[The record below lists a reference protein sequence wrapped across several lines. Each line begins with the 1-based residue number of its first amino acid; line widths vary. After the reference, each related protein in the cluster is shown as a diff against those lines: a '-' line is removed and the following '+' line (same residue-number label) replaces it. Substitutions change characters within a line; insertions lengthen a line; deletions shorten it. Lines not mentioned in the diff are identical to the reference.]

1 MSRASDVTRR
11 LRDAIFVLPLI
22 AVLMLCP
29 AGDVGLALL
38 TRAQA
43 LPDLSA
49 VGAIGT
55 PTGLSRGLAMPAG
68 VDLPFVRVASLSVMV
83 GEQLDPG
90 VFPSYAQCASVSE
103 PAAVNASTSATVPVA
118 AVAARPPAKPI
129 RRREITIR
137 TRITDGHGRILAKV
151 HAVCDDGAEVNCM
164 NILLL
169 PPEVSARLE
178 FRPADLQLT
187 TVSGSLLTGL
197 QPLMADV
204 PVTFLATDG
213 TLVVRL
219 VRVYDSPACVY
230 PLLFGRCFTDADD
243 AGMNRDVQSSPLAP
257 YLRGR
262 AASVFDDRRR
272 TITGLPPEL
281 AVRLKLRPDANK
293 RSLMQPLRRVSV
305 QERDV
310 IAGFVDELLAAG
322 VIEHSQSPFGANV
335 VLVRKKTGE
344 GMAGYRMCVDF
355 RQLNRAIEH
364 TQEAWPMRRSDDC
377 VARLAGCKY
386 FTSVDFRSGF
396 WQLPI
401 AQEDKHLLAFRTHS
415 GHFNFSVLPMGLS
428 SASGCFQRVTEFICS
443 GLTDRL
449 DDDRGIADDGDE
461 GEGQARPLVNGG
473 RADDLC
479 IPYIDDVLLATRG
492 TADDHL
498 DKVERFLARLGEHT
512 VTLRYDKC
520 SFAMSSVDFL
530 GFHVGRK
537 GLQAQTQLV
546 EKLTSPP

>member
-1 MSRASDVTRR
+1 MVNSYEPADVYHDLPVLLTADRPDEPCD
-11 LRDAIFVLPLI
+11 DAPDRVDADGLLHI
-22 AVLMLCP
+22 
-29 AGDVGLALL
+29 GLASEGGPIRSTPACPLEGAPPVVFKF
-38 TRAQA
+38 TDQTIQDEMGPSVFAVYQA
-43 LPDLSA
+43 RFDAL
-49 VGAIGT
+49 
-55 PTGLSRGLAMPAG
+55 M
-68 VDLPFVRVASLSVMV
+68 
-83 GEQLDPG
+83 
-90 VFPSYAQCASVSE
+90 
-103 PAAVNASTSATVPVA
+103 
-118 AVAARPPAKPI
+118 ARPAI
-129 RRREITIR
+129 
-137 TRITDGHGRILAKV
+137 
-151 HAVCDDGAEVNCM
+151 
-164 NILLL
+164 
-169 PPEVSARLE
+169 
-178 FRPADLQLT
+178 
-187 TVSGSLLTGL
+187 
-197 QPLMADV
+197 
-204 PVTFLATDG
+204 
-213 TLVVRL
+213 
-219 VRVYDSPACVY
+219 
-230 PLLFGRCFTDADD
+230 
-243 AGMNRDVQSSPLAP
+243 
-257 YLRGR
+257 
-262 AASVFDDRRR
+262 AAVFDDRRR

-293 RSLMQPLRRVSV
+293 RSLMQLLRRVSV

-310 IAGFVDELLAAG
+310 IAGFVDELLAGG

-335 VLVRKKTGE
+335 VLVRKKSGE

-401 AQEDKHLLAFRTHS
+401 APEDKHLLAFRTHS

-449 DDDRGIADDGDE
+449 DDDGGGIEMAGDDGP
-461 GEGQARPLVNGG
+461 ARPLVNGG

-498 DKVERFLARLGEHT
+498 DKVERFLLRLGAHT

-530 GFHVGRK
+530 GFHVGLK
-537 GLQAQTQLV
+537 GLQAQTRLL
-546 EKLTSPP
+546 EKLTNMAPPASVSDLKSHEGLFSYYRQFLHGYSAATECFHLAAQAVSHNKSPFIWSAECEAARQSLLTQLTTYAAGSALAFPDFGPTAGEFIIATDAATSGGLGAVLSQRDAFGCEHVIAYASRRLSKSERNYAPTQLECLGVVFAVRKFRWAIYGRSFVILD